1 MAEAILSLHELVSIV
16 TEKCEYINSVMLTF
30 NNCPMEADVL
40 NEKLK
45 SIQDVID
52 EFSLKDVS
60 NLHLWVP
67 ELNKQ
72 LEGIFIKRLEVL
84 IK

>member
-1 MAEAILSLHELVSIV
+1 
-16 TEKCEYINSVMLTF
+16 MLTF

-72 LEGIFIKRLEVL
+72 L
-84 IK
+84 